1 MVYQDRNNIVSIVV
15 GLAVNFYIISRLIDL
30 NAAGA
35 FDAPDAVNVWA
46 RTVVWVIP
54 IAIAATI
61 AGTIIFNIG
70 YAIATG
76 NENPSFVV
84 DERDKNFET
93 RGHVAVMIFAAFGI
107 VAAIIIW
114 LSIGPRWSAS
124 TSSSSLWHSALC

>member
-76 NENPSFVV
+76 N
-84 DERDKNFET
+84 DMKNN
-93 RGHVAVMIFAAFGI
+93 
-107 VAAIIIW
+107 
-114 LSIGPRWSAS
+114 SPR
-124 TSSSSLWHSALC
+124 TPMLLQTK